1 MSCKQLMLMKYRLL
15 ICLMFFSL
23 PLLAQNSSVENEFI
37 SKIHKYNSD
46 IRSIKCKC
54 TQNSVFAIF
63 DKPKSV
69 DGMFYYLADNN
80 IIISL
85 NNGDYIKIIDSVL
98 EMKTGKEITKIKL
111 SSNPALKNLNI
122 LISSC
127 FKGDFSTLKS
137 IYNISY
143 SKNSEGS
150 YTLLLIPK
158 KTSKSKNMSVELL
171 FNGKDMSLDNLKMIE
186 SEDNYTEYV
195 FRAKEYNMDVKGYFS
210 K

>member
-1 MSCKQLMLMKYRLL
+1 
-15 ICLMFFSL
+15 
-23 PLLAQNSSVENEFI
+23 
-37 SKIHKYNSD
+37 
-46 IRSIKCKC
+46 
-54 TQNSVFAIF
+54 
-63 DKPKSV
+63 
-69 DGMFYYLADNN
+69 MFYYLADNN

-85 NNGDYIKIIDSVL
+85 NNGDFIKIIDSVL
-98 EMKTGKEITKIKL
+98 EMKTGREITKIKL

-150 YTLLLIPK
+150 YTLLLTPK

-186 SEDNYTEYV
+186 SEDNYTEYI